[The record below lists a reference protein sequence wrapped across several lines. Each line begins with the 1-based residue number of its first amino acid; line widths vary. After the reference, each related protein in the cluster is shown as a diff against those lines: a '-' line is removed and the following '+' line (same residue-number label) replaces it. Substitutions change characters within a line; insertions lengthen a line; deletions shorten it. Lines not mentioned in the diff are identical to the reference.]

1 MEVNVYESKKIILAI
16 LLATSISSTFLV
28 GCESYTIDNDKKVY
42 TTTEVSK
49 IKKDLSKK
57 ISKAIEDSGLRV
69 AEVKP
74 DGSFVLSLG
83 NLEYSK
89 EQPKQ
94 VLNYSM
100 TLDKKKDKEI
110 LFIQCVKDYLKDE
123 KLSKDDKFVKAIYNI
138 YKFLTDTNI
147 TEKEFFNKVEK
158 VVNKGEGIVEL
169 PDMGDVHISAKEID
183 KETKILELRFED
195 EFY

>member
-1 MEVNVYESKKIILAI
+1 MKVKKIILAI

-28 GCESYTIDNDKKVY
+28 GCESSTIDNDKKVY

-49 IKKDLSKK
+49 IKKNLSKK

-94 VLNYSM
+94 VLNYSV

-138 YKFLTDTNI
+138 YKSLTDSNI

-169 PDMGDVHISAKEID
+169 PNIGDIHISVKEID
-183 KETKILELRFED
+183 KESKILELRFED
-195 EFY
+195 EFILK

>member
-1 MEVNVYESKKIILAI
+1 MKVKKIILAI
-16 LLATSISSTFLV
+16 LLATSISLTFLV
-28 GCESYTIDNDKKVY
+28 GCESSTIDNDKKVY

-49 IKKDLSKK
+49 IKKNLSKK

-94 VLNYSM
+94 VLNYSV

-138 YKFLTDTNI
+138 YKSLTDSNI
-147 TEKEFFNKVEK
+147 TEKKFFNKVEK

-169 PDMGDVHISAKEID
+169 PNMGDIHISVKEID
-183 KETKILELRFED
+183 KESKILELRFED
-195 EFY
+195 EFILK

>member
-1 MEVNVYESKKIILAI
+1 MKVKKIILAI
-16 LLATSISSTFLV
+16 LLATSISLTFLV
-28 GCESYTIDNDKKVY
+28 GCESSTIDNDKKVY
-42 TTTEVSK
+42 TTTKVSK
-49 IKKDLSKK
+49 IKKNLSKK

-74 DGSFVLSLG
+74 DVSFVLSLG

-94 VLNYSM
+94 VLNYSV

-138 YKFLTDTNI
+138 YKSLTDSNI

-169 PDMGDVHISAKEID
+169 PDMGDIHISVKEID
-183 KETKILELRFED
+183 KESKILELRFED
-195 EFY
+195 EFILK

>member
-1 MEVNVYESKKIILAI
+1 MKVKKIILAI
-16 LLATSISSTFLV
+16 ALATSISSFFIV
-28 GCESYTIDNDKKVY
+28 GCEGVTPDMDKKTY

-57 ISKAIEDSGLRV
+57 VSKAIEDSGLRV
-69 AEVKP
+69 AEVAP

-100 TLDKKKDKEI
+100 TLDDKKSKEI

-138 YKFLTDTNI
+138 FKSLTDTKL
-147 TEKEFFNKVEK
+147 TEKEFFDEVEK
-158 VVNKGEGIVEL
+158 IVNKGEGSLEL
-169 PDMGDVHISAKEID
+169 PNMGDIHISVDEID
-183 KETKILELRFED
+183 KSTKILELRIKD
-195 EFY
+195 EFILK